1 MVRASRNADQ
11 MRLTPHKLMQA
22 LRLGAALLALATPI
36 ALAGPFKYNDLGLPF
51 PDTVAH
57 AMLFYALTL
66 AAFAALP
73 RSRAQEVALA
83 MIGVGMLSEIVQS
96 LVGREMSLHDVV
108 GDTIG
113 VFVAYAPI
121 AITRLRELART
132 HPHHTF
138 AELRRM
144 DRRRNRGRAPAP
156 VAREPAP

>member
-1 MVRASRNADQ
+1 

-36 ALAGPFKYNDLGLPF
+36 ALAGPFKYKDLGLPF

-57 AMLFYALTL
+57 ALLFYALTL

-73 RSRAQEVALA
+73 RSRAQEVALS
-83 MIGVGMLSEIVQS
+83 MIGVGLLSEVVQS

-121 AITRLRELART
+121 AISRLRELART
-132 HPHHTF
+132 HPHETF
-138 AELRRM
+138 AEIRRN
-144 DRRRNRGRAPAP
+144 DRRRQGSRRPAPAFQ
-156 VAREPAP
+156 EPTP